1 MSNPPGDSTTGIRTK
16 PVMTVIP
23 IVAPIDNPSVWLPLV
38 ATLDVVIEA
47 ISGEVKVLSE
57 KLLNAVTE
65 AAQQYRPPDAPK
77 LAYIYTSGCW
87 VHGEN
92 PKEII
97 SDTTPIT
104 QSVELVSWRPLLEQK
119 VAKST
124 TLNGI
129 VIRPALLYGRSASI
143 LGLLFKSGQEG
154 RVKWFGTPG
163 GRYSLIHQDDL
174 ADLYRLVAEKS
185 GILGGQL
192 FDAAND
198 FTESVDDIL
207 QKLVQ
212 VSGASG
218 YDYIPPTNRTSS
230 HNAHEIIGD

>member
-1 MSNPPGDSTTGIRTK
+1 MSSPPADSTTGIRTK

-38 ATLDVVIEA
+38 ATLDVIIEA

-87 VHGEN
+87 VHGDN
-92 PKEII
+92 PKAII

-104 QSVELVSWRPLLEQK
+104 QSVELVSWRPQLEQK

-124 TLNGI
+124 VLNGI

-143 LGLLFKSGQEG
+143 LGLLFKSAQEG

-163 GRYSLIHQDDL
+163 GRYALIHQDDL
-174 ADLYRLVAEKS
+174 GELYHLVAEKS
-185 GILGGQL
+185 AILGGQL

-230 HNAHEIIGD
+230 HYALKMVGD